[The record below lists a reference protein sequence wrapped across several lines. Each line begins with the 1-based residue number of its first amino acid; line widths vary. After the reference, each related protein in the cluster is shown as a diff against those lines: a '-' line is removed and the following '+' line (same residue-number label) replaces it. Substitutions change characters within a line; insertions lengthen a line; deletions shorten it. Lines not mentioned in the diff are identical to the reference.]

1 MTRSATVQAGSG
13 EIAVREH
20 DDGQDDQKYD
30 HDADGDVGQPVGFP
44 VQAALK

>member
-1 MTRSATVQAGSG
+1 MTRSATVRPAAA

-44 VQAALK
+44 VQAAFK

>member
-1 MTRSATVQAGSG
+1 MTRSAIVRPRSG
-13 EIAVREH
+13 EIALREH